1 VGVLEEMRG
10 DGRGIIDDGES
21 RILDEK
27 RARRGPRCCWCG
39 LWCCMGC
46 GRLVGRV
53 SMPLDWREVGVGI
66 WVCLRWARMGVG
78 TGIGI
83 ATGTGKGRILSGIE
97 GHALYA
103 ECAMAMCMI
112 IDVFMNG
119 RHDV

>member
-1 VGVLEEMRG
+1 
-10 DGRGIIDDGES
+10 
-21 RILDEK
+21 
-27 RARRGPRCCWCG
+27 
-39 LWCCMGC
+39 
-46 GRLVGRV
+46 
-53 SMPLDWREVGVGI
+53 MPLDWREVGVGI
-66 WVCLRWARMGVG
+66 WVCLGWARMGVG
-78 TGIGI
+78 TGIGIGI